1 MARQTINDLLALRAV
16 ARERS
21 FTRAA
26 AQMGVST
33 SALSHTVRGLEER
46 LGVRLLARTTRSVVP
61 TDAGERLLGAV
72 GRHFDGIEAELAALS
87 ELRERP
93 AGKIRITTGL
103 HAAEAILR
111 PALARLLPAYPDVQV
126 ELSVDAG
133 FIDIVAERF
142 DAGVRLGETIA
153 QDMVAVRIGPEL
165 RMAAVGSPAY
175 FAGRAAP
182 EVPQELARHNCI
194 NLRFPTH
201 GGLYA
206 WEFEQAGRTL
216 NVRVEGQLTVNE
228 IALARQA
235 ALDGLGLAYLPD
247 DYVRG
252 DIEAGRLRRVLGS
265 WCPPFPGYH
274 LYYPS
279 RRQQSLAFSLLVEA
293 LRFRGSSE
301 RKEALLF

>member
-1 MARQTINDLLALRAV
+1 MARQNIHDLLAFRAV

-33 SALSHTVRGLEER
+33 SALSHAVRGLEER

-61 TDAGERLLGAV
+61 TEAGERLLGAI

-87 ELRERP
+87 ELRDRP
-93 AGKIRITTGL
+93 AGRIRITTGI

-111 PALARLLPAYPDVQV
+111 PALTRLLPAYPDVQV

-175 FAGRAAP
+175 FAAHEAP
-182 EVPQELARHNCI
+182 EGPQDLARHNCI

-235 ALDGLGLAYLPD
+235 ALDGLGIAYLPD
-247 DYVRG
+247 D
-252 DIEAGRLRRVLGS
+252 
-265 WCPPFPGYH
+265 
-274 LYYPS
+274 
-279 RRQQSLAFSLLVEA
+279 
-293 LRFRGSSE
+293 
-301 RKEALLF
+301 